1 MAVVLV
7 FLGLV
12 AALAAAPARQK
23 IRIGVEDN
31 SPPMSF
37 VDAQGR
43 PAGFTAELLQAMGE
57 TGDVEFEVVASAW
70 TYILQEFNAG
80 RLDALANV
88 AILPE
93 RRATMDFSVGHAYL
107 HAVAFTR
114 PEGPKIRKA
123 RDLAGLRIAVV
134 NGSLSYL
141 HAADENA
148 WGGELHPLPSRQA
161 TYEAVRDGA
170 CDVALHMRPS
180 REEVAEKL
188 GLRTRLVE
196 DVNYTFH
203 IAVHKGDAVRLEQIN
218 QALAIVLRDEKFDTL
233 YARWIGPLQPRDL
246 RWVDVRPY
254 ALPIGLG
261 LFAIAVLI
269 AWQQHV
275 IRLRTR
281 AEATLRVSEAR
292 FRSVVE
298 AMAEGMVLQ
307 DADGRIVASNRAASL
322 IQGRADAEMAGRDSN
337 DPTWGAVH
345 EDGTPF
351 PGDAHPAMVTLRTGA
366 PQEHVVMGIRRADG
380 ERRWISINAQP
391 IVTAPGSAPSA
402 VVATFHDITEDKR
415 KEQEI
420 RRLNRLYATISR
432 VNYAM
437 VQNRERDALLHEVCR
452 ILVEVGGFR
461 IAWVAFHDAS
471 TGYLKPSA
479 VFGDDSDY
487 VSRTGISADESRPE
501 GRGPTGIAFR
511 TGQPYICNDFYADPG
526 TAPWRERARASGIQ
540 SSATLPI
547 RVEGRVEGT
556 LVVYSAELGYFG
568 AEQVKLLEE
577 TARDLSYALG
587 ALASEERRQRS
598 EGMLA
603 TVLNTVPQAV
613 FWKDRNSV
621 YLGCNESFARFAG
634 LAQAADIVGRTDFDL
649 PWRREESELFRR
661 DDAEVMDTRRV
672 KLRIQE
678 QILTAAGEQ
687 LWLETSKMPLLDANG
702 QVYGV
707 LGVFDDI
714 TEQKSINDA
723 LAESRAQTLAIIN
736 SSEDIIW
743 SMDARSLRVTAFNE
757 AFRQYFQESR
767 GIAIQVGMTPEEIM
781 PAEYAARWRNRF
793 AQVLREGSIS
803 FEHEAI
809 LQGRVFWVV
818 LNAMKRDG
826 VPFGIAVFARDVTER
841 RRTETK
847 LRQLS
852 RIVEQSQLSVVITDL
867 DGKIEYVNPK
877 FCAVT
882 GYAAAEVL
890 GRNTRLLKSGT
901 TPPEVYREMWQTL
914 QRGETWIGDLY
925 NRKKDGE
932 IFLEALVIAPVLDS
946 DGRPTHYVSLRDDI
960 TARKRFE
967 AESQARLQREHEIS
981 EMKSRFISIVSHEF
995 RTPLAAVRVS
1005 SDILRRHFALLDAR
1019 QREDLFGRIEGSVHQ
1034 LTTML
1039 DEILLLN
1046 RIDADRFVVRVVPTN
1061 LRQLV
1066 SDIMEEHRLADH
1078 GAHRFEFFA
1087 TGRDDE
1093 FPTDTS
1099 AFRHILS
1106 NLLGNALKYSAPQ
1119 TIVTVRLDADAAR
1132 AVVTVEDRGLGL
1144 PVELIPKIFEPFE
1157 RGANAGSVKGTGLGL
1172 NIAKRMADLIGGTI
1186 TAENRADGG
1195 ARFTVVLPRG
1205 GANHPPPSS

>member
-1 MAVVLV
+1 MWV
-7 FLGLV
+7 FLCLTAV
-12 AALAAAPARQK
+12 LAAAPARQK

-31 SPPMSF
+31 SPPMSS
-37 VDAQGR
+37 AGANGR
-43 PAGFTAELLQAMGE
+43 PVGFSAELLQAMNATGE
-57 TGDVEFEVVASAW
+57 VEFEVVASTW
-70 TYILQEFNAG
+70 TYILQEFEAG

-107 HAVAFTR
+107 HAIAFTR
-114 PEGPKIRKA
+114 ANAPRVRST
-123 RDLAGLRIAVV
+123 RDLTGLRIAVV
-134 NGSLSYL
+134 KGSLSFM
-141 HAADENA
+141 HTVDENA
-148 WGGELHPLPSRQA
+148 WGGELRPMDSRQA

-180 REEVAEKL
+180 REESAEKL
-188 GLRTRLVE
+188 GLRSNLIE
-196 DVNYTFH
+196 DLNYTFH
-203 IAVHKGDAVRLEQIN
+203 IAVHKGDGERLARIN
-218 QALAIVLRDEKFDTL
+218 EALAIVLRDGTFDTL
-233 YARWIGPLQPRDL
+233 YARWIGPLQPRHL
-246 RWVDVRPY
+246 RWMDLRPY
-254 ALPIGLG
+254 ALPFGLG
-261 LFAIAVLI
+261 LIAIAALI

-281 AEATLRVSEAR
+281 AEAKIRASEAR

-307 DADGRIVASNRAASL
+307 DAEGRVVVTNKAARLIEDRAH
-322 IQGRADAEMAGRDSN
+322 AEMVGRDSN
-337 DPTWGAVH
+337 DPQWGAVH

-351 PGDAHPAMVTLRTGA
+351 PGDTHPAMVTLRTGE
-366 PQEHVVMGIRRADG
+366 PQERVVMGIRQGGGA
-380 ERRWISINAQP
+380 RRWISINSQP
-391 IVTAPGSAPSA
+391 IVTTPGTGPSA
-402 VVATFHDITEDKR
+402 VVTTFHDITEDKR

-420 RRLNRLYATISR
+420 KRLNRLYATISR

-437 VQNRERDALLHEVCR
+437 VQIRERTALLQEVCR

-461 IAWVAFHDAS
+461 LAWVAFHDAS
-471 TGYLKPSA
+471 TGRLAPSA

-487 VSRTGISADESRPE
+487 VSRAGISADENQPE
-501 GRGPTGIAFR
+501 GRGPAGITFR

-526 TAPWRERARASGIQ
+526 TKPWRERARASGIQ
-540 SSATLPI
+540 SCAALPI
-547 RVEGRVEGT
+547 RVAQRIEGT
-556 LVVYSAELGYFG
+556 LVVYSTEQGYFG
-568 AEQVKLLEE
+568 VEQVKLLEE

-587 ALASEERRQRS
+587 ALESEERRQRS

-621 YLGCNESFARFAG
+621 YLGCNEAFARIAG
-634 LAQAADIVGRTDFDL
+634 LARAADIVGRTDFDL
-649 PWRREESELFRR
+649 PWRREESEQYRR
-661 DDAEVMDTRRV
+661 DDAQVMDTRRV
-672 KLRIQE
+672 KLRHEE

-687 LWLETSKMPLLDANG
+687 LWLETSKMPLLDADG

-714 TEQKSINDA
+714 TERKRISDA

-736 SSEDIIW
+736 STEDIIW

-757 AFRQYFQESR
+757 AFRHYFQERR
-767 GIAIQVGMTPEEIM
+767 GLAVQVGMMPEDLM
-781 PAEYAARWRNRF
+781 PPDYAARWRERF
-793 AQVLREGSIS
+793 AQVLREGSAS
-803 FEHEAI
+803 FEYEA
-809 LQGRVFWVV
+809 LVTGRVFWVV
-818 LNAMKRDG
+818 INAMKRDG
-826 VPFGIAVFARDVTER
+826 VPFGIAVFCRDITEH

-852 RIVEQSQLSVVITDL
+852 RIVEQAQLSVVITDL
-867 DGKIEYVNPK
+867 EGKIEYVNPK

-890 GRNTRLLKSGT
+890 GQNPRLLKSGT
-901 TPPEVYREMWQTL
+901 TPPEVYQEMWQTL
-914 QRGETWIGDLY
+914 QRGETWIGNLY

-932 IFLEALVIAPVLDS
+932 IYLEALVIAPVLDS

-1066 SDIMEEHRLADH
+1066 SDILEEHRLADH

-1119 TIVTVRLDADAAR
+1119 TIVTVRLDSDATH
-1132 AVVTVEDRGLGL
+1132 AVVAVEDRGLGL
-1144 PVELIPKIFEPFE
+1144 PAELIPKIFEPFE

-1172 NIAKRMADLIGGTI
+1172 NIAKRMTDLIGGTI
-1186 TAENRADGG
+1186 TAENRDDGG
-1195 ARFTVVLPRG
+1195 ARFTVVLPRIEPDQP
-1205 GANHPPPSS
+1205 NPSS